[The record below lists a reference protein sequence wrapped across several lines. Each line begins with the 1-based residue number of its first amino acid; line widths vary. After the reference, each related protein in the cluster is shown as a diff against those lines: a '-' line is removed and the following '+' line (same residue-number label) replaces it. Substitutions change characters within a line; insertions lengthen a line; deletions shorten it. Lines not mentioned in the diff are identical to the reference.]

1 VSGEYYMKK
10 PKKEKFIEMVV
21 LIVFLALGLF
31 QEKLIY
37 FGIGLI
43 LISSLRFYFDFKRKK
58 NSNNNS

>member
-1 VSGEYYMKK
+1 MKK

-31 QEKLIY
+31 QERLIY